1 MPKVI
6 INSTPIIILGN
17 MDRLDLLQKI
27 YGDVCIPE
35 AVYNEVLTKKD
46 SACQKVQQAGWIH
59 VESVKASVEKR
70 MFKAKLHEGEV
81 EVMLLALEEPSANL
95 VVLDDDAAKRTAK
108 FLGLTVTGTL
118 GVLLKAKKMGFV
130 SEIRPLLDQM
140 KMMNFFINEKIEKLV
155 LAQAGET

>member
-1 MPKVI
+1 M
-6 INSTPIIILGN
+6 
-17 MDRLDLLQKI
+17 
-27 YGDVCIPE
+27 
-35 AVYNEVLTKKD
+35 
-46 SACQKVQQAGWIH
+46 
-59 VESVKASVEKR
+59 ESVKASVEKR